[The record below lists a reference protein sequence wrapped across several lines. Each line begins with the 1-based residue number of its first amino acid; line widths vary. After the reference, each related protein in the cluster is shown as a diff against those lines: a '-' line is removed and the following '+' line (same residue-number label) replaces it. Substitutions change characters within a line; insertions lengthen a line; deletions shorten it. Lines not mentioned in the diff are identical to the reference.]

1 MAEQTRQESGY
12 AVGVQE
18 FDWIRERQAV
28 YVDKTE
34 YVWKMVKTEAK
45 YFFLSRPLRFA
56 SDVRPVWAVGMN
68 ISQDRRTIDSYRIVQ
83 VK

>member
-34 YVWKMVKTEAK
+34 YVWKMVKT
-45 YFFLSRPLRFA
+45 A
-56 SDVRPVWAVGMN
+56 SPPMCAPSGRWA
-68 ISQDRRTIDSYRIVQ
+68 
-83 VK
+83 

>member
-45 YFFLSRPLRFA
+45 YFFLSRRA
-56 SDVRPVWAVGMN
+56 HGHRPETA
-68 ISQDRRTIDSYRIVQ
+68 RCHLHP
-83 VK
+83 